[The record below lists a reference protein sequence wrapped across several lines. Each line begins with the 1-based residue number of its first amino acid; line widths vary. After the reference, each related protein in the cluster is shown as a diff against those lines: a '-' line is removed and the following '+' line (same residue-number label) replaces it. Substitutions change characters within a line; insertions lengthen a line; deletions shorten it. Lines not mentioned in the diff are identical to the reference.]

1 MKKIALGLFSLTLLA
16 TACKKS
22 KDAPA
27 ITKENLIGSYKM
39 ISFIATPTGGGQTI
53 DMMAQMD
60 ECQKDDITT
69 LSAADHYNVVDA
81 GVVCDPSDNWEGTWN
96 LTTSGEDKIL
106 VFDDQNQ
113 GKITKFDGSI
123 VEVTEEDV
131 DLHLTYKT
139 TMKKQ

>member
-16 TACKKS
+16 TACKKD

-27 ITKENLIGSYKM
+27 ITKENLVGTYKM
-39 ISFIATPTGGGQTI
+39 ISFTATPTGGGQTV

-60 ECQKDDITT
+60 ACQKDDITK
-69 LSAADHYNVVDA
+69 LNADNSYNMVDE
-81 GVVCDPSDNWEGTWN
+81 GVVCDPSGNWNGTWS
-96 LTTSGEDKIL
+96 LSTSGEDKIL
-106 VFDDQNQ
+106 VFDDINQ

-123 VEVTEEDV
+123 VEVTEEDA